1 MRTGQLVKVK
11 SYSALHSA
19 RVRLL
24 TAGPPVRALR
34 GVVLSVVADELGVEW
49 QAPATGTPNQGFEKG
64 KLGLMR

>member
-1 MRTGQLVKVK
+1 MKLK

-49 QAPATGTPNQGFEKG
+49 QAPATGTPNQGFE
-64 KLGLMR
+64 